1 MRIAMI
7 AAMVVAAA
15 GLTTPATAVGAAEP
29 QSNVQAAACYI
40 PQLIAHRGGGGVGKD
55 PYYYENSWVAFQ
67 RSVDL
72 GVQVLETD
80 VRFTVDNVGIIMHDD
95 ALDRT
100 TNGTGL
106 VSERT
111 YDYIK
116 TLQLDDGG
124 GQIPL
129 FADLLKF
136 AKDNN
141 VSVWPEYKPEKPNQT
156 WVELYAQLVRDS
168 GAQVVVPSFLK
179 PELEQFKTLLPG
191 YQQIW
196 FQDPLSGLKVKAS
209 DVPEGAWAGLINV
222 LLTNDPGIADVM
234 KDAGITLYAWY
245 NLVTKGDDPAGWEA
259 MAKLKPAGII
269 TDYPEQYQQWAA
281 STTYCK
287 APKKQKAKCAKL
299 PKKLPADATVV
310 LLKKTCKTNAGKK
323 VAVKVSGKGKA
334 VKGKKGRVSVKTR
347 SSGKVKITYKAKK
360 TSKYKAFKK
369 AKSYRLK

>member
-7 AAMVVAAA
+7 AAIFVAAA
-15 GLTTPATAVGAAEP
+15 GLTTPATAVETAEP
-29 QSNVQAAACYI
+29 QGSVQASTCYV

-55 PYYYENSWVAFQ
+55 PYFYENSWVAFQ

-80 VRFTVDNVGIIMHDD
+80 VRFTVDDVGIIMHDD

-106 VSERT
+106 VSEST

-129 FADLLKF
+129 FADVLKF

-281 STTYCK
+281 TTTYCK